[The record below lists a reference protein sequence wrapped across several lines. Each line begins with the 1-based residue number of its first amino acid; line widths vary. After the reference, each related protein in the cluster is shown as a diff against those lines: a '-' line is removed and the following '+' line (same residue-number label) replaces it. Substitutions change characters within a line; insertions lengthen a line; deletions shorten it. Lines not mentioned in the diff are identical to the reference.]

1 MLTEYNYQ
9 TGHNRSIKYI
19 VIHYVGA
26 TGGSKA
32 NAVYFGSKNVGASAH
47 YFVGHAGEDIY
58 QVVADEDIAWHCGT
72 TGHILLWMPQCQQH
86 RRRTLLLAE
95 SGRDMAI

>member
-1 MLTEYNYQ
+1 MIRQMLTEYNYQ

-32 NAVYFGSKNVGASAH
+32 NAVNPRGYIPFPHN
-47 YFVGHAGEDIY
+47 
-58 QVVADEDIAWHCGT
+58 
-72 TGHILLWMPQCQQH
+72 
-86 RRRTLLLAE
+86 
-95 SGRDMAI
+95 